1 MSKKLLI
8 VDDNKGCD
16 ELYKMRFEKA
26 DFEVK
31 VVYTAEEAI
40 EILKNYH
47 PDAIL
52 LDLMLPKMQGDELL
66 KILKSDFDT
75 KDIIV
80 IVLTALNLNNDDAEK
95 VKDIADDFVLKI
107 SILPRELVKRV
118 NSLLENKKTKTE

>member
-1 MSKKLLI
+1 MSQKLLI

-66 KILKSDFDT
+66 KILKSDSDT